1 MRIYD
6 SFIFRVITFWKTTIL
21 SNLLYSL
28 LFNKCTRMRIFAIMK
43 DPWEFMPPV
52 LFALFSLHSAK
63 NRYILFRK
71 ICWPTPHIFLT
82 TVHFVIV
89 CKSDTCIIS
98 QAEYYANLNFITF
111 LINSC
116 NNLSLWIVAFYTS
129 RWSFFISN
137 EIYAWFSTVIREK
150 MLHSGIRQDCKGVT
164 FS

>member
-1 MRIYD
+1 
-6 SFIFRVITFWKTTIL
+6 
-21 SNLLYSL
+21 
-28 LFNKCTRMRIFAIMK
+28 MRIFAIMK

-52 LFALFSLHSAK
+52 RFALFSLHSAK
-63 NRYILFRK
+63 NHYILFRK

-98 QAEYYANLNFITF
+98 QAGYYANLSFITF
-111 LINSC
+111 LINSY

-129 RWSFFISN
+129 LWSFFISN

-150 MLHSGIRQDCKGVT
+150 MPHSGIRQDYRGVT